1 MAEVAALESRDGV
14 GGAARVVA
22 TFDDVRAERTKSLA
36 YLLFQSAERGG
47 RGEDAQLF
55 NDLVTSWGDVTERA
69 EALRRSTP
77 VQQTLDLDLDLPT
90 D

>member
-14 GGAARVVA
+14 GGAAKVVA
-22 TFDDVRAERTKSLA
+22 AFDDARAERTKSLA
-36 YLLFQSAERGG
+36 YLLFQSADRGG

-55 NDLVTSWGDVTERA
+55 NDLVTSWDDIAERA
-69 EALRRSTP
+69 DTLRRQTP
-77 VQQTLDLDLDLPT
+77 VQQTLDLGLDYPT

>member
-22 TFDDVRAERTKSLA
+22 TFDDARAERTKSLA

-77 VQQTLDLDLDLPT
+77 VQQTLYLGLDLPT